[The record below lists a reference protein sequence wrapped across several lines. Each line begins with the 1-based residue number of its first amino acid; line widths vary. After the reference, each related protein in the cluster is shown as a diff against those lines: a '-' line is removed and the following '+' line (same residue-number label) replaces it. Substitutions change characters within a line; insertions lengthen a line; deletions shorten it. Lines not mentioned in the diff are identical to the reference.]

1 MGGTCLAKLTVL
13 IFSTNRCLLY
23 FTEMWRITYKYLPCF
38 VKTEAFPVAFL
49 GTGEVNVVE
58 AESLLAPFLQ
68 QFPNVCLEFEMHV
81 SAITNQA
88 GLTTD
93 QSVCFLSPQGSLML
107 FYHARIELLKGNV
120 EEVIYLGGS
129 NLGSCL

>member
-1 MGGTCLAKLTVL
+1 M
-13 IFSTNRCLLY
+13 
-23 FTEMWRITYKYLPCF
+23 
-38 VKTEAFPVAFL
+38 KTEAFPVKFL

-68 QFPNVCLEFEMHV
+68 QFPNVCLEFQVHV
-81 SAITNQA
+81 SAITSQA

-93 QSVCFLSPQGSLML
+93 QSLCFLSPQGSLML

-129 NLGSCL
+129 NLESCL